1 MLFMLILIGSLI
13 ALVVFAFVISRKV
26 EFGEARFDSDTGK
39 VKAEDYPAQ
48 PGQAVPAKRIE
59 TIDTDERNT

>member
-26 EFGEARFDSDTGK
+26 EFGEARFDSETGK
-39 VKAEDYPAQ
+39 VKAKDHPAQ
-48 PGQAVPAKRIE
+48 TGQAVPARRIE
-59 TIDTDERNT
+59 TIDTDERNK